1 MLAQQLIPYYHLSIY
16 KMKAYSIVE
25 LTLDVLAT
33 RISCVITP
41 LGGSTGLDGGSIWS
55 FTTTILFEAAVV
67 VKGSFKWHV
76 SRGIADGDI
85 RLVAAI
91 MLDKSLPFVDA
102 LGTAAFVKILFKSP
116 RPTPSIPPPVLLP
129 PPMPTSI
136 LFMLLARLFEM
147 ALAVVV
153 VVIAD
158 ISKPNPG
165 YCRHR
170 SRYSH
175 HSAMIND

>member
-1 MLAQQLIPYYHLSIY
+1 
-16 KMKAYSIVE
+16 YSIVE

-41 LGGSTGLDGGSIWS
+41 LGGNTGLDGGSIWI
-55 FTTTILFEAAVV
+55 TVV

-76 SRGIADGDI
+76 SRGIAAGDI

-129 PPMPTSI
+129 LPMPTSI
-136 LFMLLARLFEM
+136 LFILPARLFEM
-147 ALAVVV
+147 TLAVVV

-170 SRYSH
+170 SRYFH